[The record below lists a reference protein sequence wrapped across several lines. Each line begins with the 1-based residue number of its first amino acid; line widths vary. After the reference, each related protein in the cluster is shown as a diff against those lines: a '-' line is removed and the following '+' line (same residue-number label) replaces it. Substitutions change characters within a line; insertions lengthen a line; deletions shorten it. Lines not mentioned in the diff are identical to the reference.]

1 VPHDPVPREKREERE
16 KREKNVTTSAP
27 GASPVEESPE
37 KSPFGARSGVLLKIA
52 YDGTA
57 FAGWAPQPG
66 TRTVHEAVTGA
77 IAALDP
83 RATPPRGTSR
93 TDAGVHADG
102 QLAAFDASLA
112 IPPRGWVLALNQH
125 LPDDVCVRSARL
137 VPPEFN
143 PRFAARGKRYRYR
156 VLLDRVRDPR
166 WTNRAWRIGWPVDLE
181 RVARAARH
189 FEGQHDFAA
198 FRSSHDARRDTVR
211 TMTRVAL
218 EPGEDARVVT
228 VVIEGQ
234 AFLYNMVR
242 IMVGTLFD
250 IARGKLG
257 EDAIV
262 RALEGKQ
269 RRLAGTTAPA
279 HGLTLEMVDVALPEG
294 AGEAWPL

>member
-1 VPHDPVPREKREERE
+1 MPPETADPGTPLNGEDPGTPAAGTGSPSGAKR
-16 KREKNVTTSAP
+16 
-27 GASPVEESPE
+27 
-37 KSPFGARSGVLLKIA
+37 FGVLLKVA

-57 FAGWAPQPG
+57 YAGWAPQPG

-77 IAALDP
+77 IYALDP

-102 QLAAFDASLA
+102 QLAAFDASLV

-125 LPDDVCVRSARL
+125 LPDDVCVRSARH
-137 VPPEFN
+137 VPAEFN

-156 VLLDRVRDPR
+156 VLLDRIRDPR
-166 WTNRAWRIGWPVDLE
+166 WTHRAWRIGWPVDLD

-189 FEGQHDFAA
+189 FEGTHDFAA
-198 FRSSHDARRDTVR
+198 FRSSHDLRRDTVR
-211 TMTRVAL
+211 TMTRVAV
-218 EPGEDARVVT
+218 EPGEDPRVVT
-228 VVIEGQ
+228 LVIEGQ

-257 EDAIV
+257 EDTIL
-262 RALEGKQ
+262 RALEGKE

-279 HGLTLEMVDVALPEG
+279 HGLTLESIDVGLPEE
-294 AGEAWPL
+294 AGEPWPL